1 MSKYWSIAYE
11 GDNDSSLSKTF
22 TQEEVDKLLN
32 EEKQKS
38 REQQK
43 KILAEYNA
51 LKQKVTLTDE
61 ERKEFDTKI
70 KELNDALLT
79 KEEIAKR
86 DAEALKASY
95 EQTIKTLQEQNATLQ
110 HRYTESTITRAII
123 DEAVSNNAFNAE
135 QIVAILRPNAKL
147 TSDDIIKIKFH
158 DIDKDNRP
166 VVLDF
171 TVAEAIKR
179 MKELPKYQNL
189 FKGLNTSGL
198 GSNNEGS
205 GRSLNLAEL
214 AKDPKAY
221 REARAKG
228 ILFK

>member
-1 MSKYWSIAYE
+1 MFNKIWRIAYE
-11 GDNDSSLSKTF
+11 EPPTPEPKTF
-22 TQEEVDKLLN
+22 TQEDIDKLLN
-32 EEKQKS
+32 EERAKS

-61 ERKEFDTKI
+61 ERKEFDVKI

-86 DAEALKASY
+86 DAEALKTNY
-95 EQTIKTLQEQNATLQ
+95 EESIKTLKEQNQALQ
-110 HRYTESTITRAII
+110 ARYTDSMITRSII
-123 DEAVSNNAFNAE
+123 DEAVSNNAFNPE
-135 QIVAILRPNAKL
+135 QLVALLKPLAKL
-147 TSDDIIKIKFH
+147 TENDITKVKFP
-158 DIDKDNRP
+158 DIDDKGKS
-166 VVLDF
+166 VTLDF
-171 TVAEAIKR
+171 TVSEAVKR

-189 FKGLNTSGL
+189 FKDSKVSGT
-198 GSNNEGS
+198 GSTNDGT
-205 GRSLNLAEL
+205 GKTASLIDL

-228 ILFK
+228 MEV